1 MDYLRRV
8 ALFKGRV
15 LFVESQE
22 QWTEISGRNHT
33 LAEAMLICLSSVFQ
47 TSAYESYT
55 LIKSQNLFFKMDSKR
70 LIDISNFVQLCDHAQ
85 TYLMT
90 YPQFSC
96 VCGACLIILK
106 RTHATYQNMPI
117 VACRCCHYYKNV
129 EQSQCP
135 SSGCNDLVTFL
146 QTYYPDHVEK

>member
-1 MDYLRRV
+1 
-8 ALFKGRV
+8 
-15 LFVESQE
+15 
-22 QWTEISGRNHT
+22 
-33 LAEAMLICLSSVFQ
+33 
-47 TSAYESYT
+47 
-55 LIKSQNLFFKMDSKR
+55 MDSKR

-146 QTYYPDHVEK
+146 QTYYPDHVEKYNMLPEKKLHWGFVRPDDFMFGPN